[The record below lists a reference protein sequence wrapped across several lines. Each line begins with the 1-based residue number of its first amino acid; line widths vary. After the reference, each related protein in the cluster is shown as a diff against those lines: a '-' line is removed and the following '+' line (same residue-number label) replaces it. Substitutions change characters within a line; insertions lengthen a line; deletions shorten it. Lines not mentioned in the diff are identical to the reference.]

1 MREKISERIRKE
13 AGLFGAEAEEVR
25 LICAYKQGYSWMDEV
40 VIPAVRGQKT
50 DQIEIFFKP
59 FLPEGE
65 TLWLDENGA
74 TPSYHNL
81 KADDP
86 ERWYDLPIRYLQ
98 ELYPIQDILTEKL
111 SVPEEKV
118 VFKAYEGSEE
128 LTYLCRVT
136 DKDGCVREF
145 KYLARY
151 SERPYLDEY
160 PNLGKVHPATGYIR
174 VLVNEKEVL
183 NRKLTTDLERIWD
196 IYQSQVLPECRAYIE
211 EKTEGQAHADM
222 QPFFQKLAL
231 EVWASEPDYRT
242 GSREDLISSL
252 DALHEDMYFVGSD
265 YFKNYGVRTVD
276 EIFDAPGLI
285 LPEIHKREGAPQ
297 FRVTLYERQKEEA
310 CILCREKEARDG
322 QEVLEKERNRDQISL
337 KISRITCKDGKLLLE
352 IPVKG
357 RQRMLSV
364 PMRSFFR
371 KESFPAARRSA
382 AAMRYT
388 LQGNW
393 AAVMRQPYLRRC
405 RFRSGVLRKSTFM
418 RRN

>member
-1 MREKISERIRKE
+1 M
-13 AGLFGAEAEEVR
+13 
-25 LICAYKQGYSWMDEV
+25 
-40 VIPAVRGQKT
+40 
-50 DQIEIFFKP
+50 
-59 FLPEGE
+59 
-65 TLWLDENGA
+65 
-74 TPSYHNL
+74 
-81 KADDP
+81 
-86 ERWYDLPIRYLQ
+86 
-98 ELYPIQDILTEKL
+98 
-111 SVPEEKV
+111 